1 MSPAGAA
8 EAKNEKCEKCRF
20 YYVFR
25 RSPTLT
31 RDIGI
36 SK

>member
-1 MSPAGAA
+1 MSPAGAV

-20 YYVFR
+20 YYV
-25 RSPTLT
+25 LDAAVT